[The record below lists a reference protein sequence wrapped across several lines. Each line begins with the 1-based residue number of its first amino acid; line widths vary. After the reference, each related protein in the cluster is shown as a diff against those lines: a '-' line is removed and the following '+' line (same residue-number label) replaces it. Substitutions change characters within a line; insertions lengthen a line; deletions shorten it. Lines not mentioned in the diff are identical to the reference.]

1 MRRLSSTTSTADH
14 RDDSGPR
21 DDGTTT
27 EGVDGSGSGGS
38 GSNNSNRSS
47 DSEWIPVC
55 GMSDVSAD
63 GQMFKYE
70 DQKILVANHG
80 GKIHATDLMCTHA
93 DADLSCGFMGPDG
106 IRCPL
111 HLSVFDLESGAPQN
125 PPAEKPLRVYNVKVR
140 DGQVLVGGVTR

>member
-27 EGVDGSGSGGS
+27 EGVDGSGSGS
-38 GSNNSNRSS
+38 GS
-47 DSEWIPVC
+47 DSGWIPVC
-55 GMSDVSAD
+55 STSDVSAD
-63 GQMFKYE
+63 GQMFKHE
-70 DQKILVANHG
+70 DQKILVANRG
-80 GKIHATDLMCTHA
+80 GKIHATDLTCTHA

-140 DGQVLVGGVTR
+140 GGQVLVGGVTR